1 MTQDIRKRILA
12 ETLNKMDRHGPD
24 FHMDDLARCL
34 RISKRTL
41 YENFSSK
48 QVVVREAIFSIM
60 DDLYE
65 QHALLLADKNL
76 SPEEKL
82 VTYFSIRS
90 RVTKVFSMKE
100 TTRLFEKMPGLH
112 ELVQERSRRDWK
124 QLEQFV
130 EEAQESNEFEH
141 FDKQLL
147 MHMLHG
153 TAVEIFDQFDTLD
166 QSYTFP
172 EYMEACI
179 HIVLY
184 GIKKNGGRSTN
195 DEYK

>member
-1 MTQDIRKRILA
+1 M
-12 ETLNKMDRHGPD
+12 
-24 FHMDDLARCL
+24 
-34 RISKRTL
+34 
-41 YENFSSK
+41 
-48 QVVVREAIFSIM
+48 
-60 DDLYE
+60 
-65 QHALLLADKNL
+65 
-76 SPEEKL
+76 
-82 VTYFSIRS
+82 
-90 RVTKVFSMKE
+90 
-100 TTRLFEKMPGLH
+100 
-112 ELVQERSRRDWK
+112 QERSRRDWK

-130 EEAQESNEFEH
+130 AEAQESNEFEH

-172 EYMEACI
+172 EYMGACI
-179 HIVLY
+179 RIVLY